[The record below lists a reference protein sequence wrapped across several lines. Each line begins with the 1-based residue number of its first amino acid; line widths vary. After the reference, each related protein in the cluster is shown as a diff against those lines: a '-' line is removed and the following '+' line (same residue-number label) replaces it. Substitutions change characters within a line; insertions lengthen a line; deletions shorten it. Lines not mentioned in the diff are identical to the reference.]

1 MPQISVSKHS
11 QVGDD
16 TVFRVEVKER
26 DAKTEHLV
34 EVNHDY
40 YNFLAEGK
48 MTMEE
53 LLQKSF
59 DFLLE
64 REPKESI
71 LRKFNLMQ
79 ISNYFP
85 EYEESIK
92 NYL

>member
-16 TVFRVEVKER
+16 TVLRVEVKER
-26 DAKTEHLV
+26 DVKTEHLV
-34 EVNHDY
+34 EVSHDY
-40 YNFLAEGK
+40 YIFLAGGK
-48 MTMEE
+48 ITIEE
-53 LLQKSF
+53 LVQKSIN
-59 DFLLE
+59 FLLE

-71 LRKFNLMQ
+71 LSKFNLKK
-79 ISNYFP
+79 ISYYFP

>member
-16 TVFRVEVKER
+16 IVFRVEVKER
-26 DAKTEHLV
+26 DVKTEHLV
-34 EVNHDY
+34 EVSHDY
-40 YNFLAEGK
+40 YIFLAGGK
-48 MTMEE
+48 ITMEE
-53 LLQKSF
+53 LVQKSI

-71 LRKFNLMQ
+71 LSKFNLKK
-79 ISNYFP
+79 ISYYFP

>member
-1 MPQISVSKHS
+1 MPHISVSKHS

-16 TVFRVEVKER
+16 IVFRVEVEER
-26 DAKTEHLV
+26 GVKTEHLV
-34 EVNHDY
+34 EVSHDY
-40 YNFLAEGK
+40 YIFLAEGK
-48 MTMEE
+48 ITREE
-53 LLQKSF
+53 LVQKSF

-71 LRKFNLMQ
+71 LGKFNLRK
-79 ISNYFP
+79 IFHYFP

>member
-1 MPQISVSKHS
+1 MPRISISKHS

-16 TVFRVEVKER
+16 VVFRVEVRER

-34 EVNHDY
+34 EVSHDY
-40 YNFLAEGK
+40 YIFLAKGK
-48 MTMEE
+48 ITIEE
-53 LLQKSF
+53 LVQRSF
-59 DFLLE
+59 GFLLE

-71 LRKFNLMQ
+71 LSKFNLKK
-79 ISNYFP
+79 ISYYFP